1 MNLTKTIIT
10 YYRRAYCAYV
20 CYYYDNYL
28 LMSKLVVLECAIG
41 YKQFYPMGSPK
52 VPQNR
57 LFAQFFFSGHQIDE
71 MKSGII
77 SSIVTESFTQ
87 GVIFAT
93 VAFGVGIDSIYV
105 ERVIHFGVPRTME
118 SFFQECGRTGRGGR
132 QFCIFSVCQ
141 Q

>member
-1 MNLTKTIIT
+1 
-10 YYRRAYCAYV
+10 
-20 CYYYDNYL
+20 
-28 LMSKLVVLECAIG
+28 
-41 YKQFYPMGSPK
+41 
-52 VPQNR
+52 
-57 LFAQFFFSGHQIDE
+57 